1 MKIIIRIISVILS
14 VSLIFTLCCCS
25 MMSPENC
32 QEHIGEKR
40 CKKCGLN
47 YFNELVATI
56 QNRATSTENGEYS
69 VEAITENVDC
79 TITYKSS
86 ENTVSVF
93 LGYKKEDNKLI
104 ALFMLTMKATTGTTY
119 GWALYSNEKMATG
132 TFKAEDVTDLVFRP
146 DIQSNGFTN
155 DEFSLLNVF
164 YEESLS
170 FCVDALYSLLLNNK
184 NNLKISDLGFKNY
197 SPNV

>member
-1 MKIIIRIISVILS
+1 MKNVVRIVSVILS

-32 QEHIGEKR
+32 KEHIGEKR

-47 YFNELVATI
+47 YFNELAATI
-56 QNRATSTENGEYS
+56 QNRATSTEGGEYS
-69 VEAITENVDC
+69 VEAITDNVDC
-79 TITYKSS
+79 TITYNST
-86 ENTVSVF
+86 ENTVNVF
-93 LGYKKEDNKLI
+93 LVYKTNNQVT
-104 ALFMLTMKATTGTTY
+104 ALFLLTLKATTGTTY
-119 GWALYSNEKMATG
+119 GWTLYSNGKMANG
-132 TFKAEDVTDLVFRP
+132 TFNAEDVTDLVFRP
-146 DIQSNGFTN
+146 DIENNEFTT
-155 DEFSLLNVF
+155 DEFSLLNIV